1 MLTTYIFLKT
11 LKFWQFLDICRPIKR
26 LKIVSALTNETYSFF
41 VNLMKVADDTDFYVD
56 GNWSNVNNSNIFSTS
71 NFSNLHMDK
80 YSCYAKCKWTYNYRC
95 NYIII
100 DGNVCYFASNT
111 HFSGLKNGSVEYSE
125 NATLVTSNGKVTH
138 LDFWIFTIKSP
149 YFHRFHFSESD
160 PYSNLCTFELAD
172 YYYDETGFNKEMLRG

>member
-95 NYIII
+95 NYMII
-100 DGNVCYFASNT
+100 DKNTCYFACNT
-111 HFSGLKNGSVEYSE
+111 HLSGFKNSSVAFSE
-125 NATLVTSNGKVTH
+125 NASLVKSNRKVPY
-138 LDFWIFTIKSP
+138 LSSLNFEFFEYFIFQ
-149 YFHRFHFSESD
+149 
-160 PYSNLCTFELAD
+160 NLNPLLNCVLS
-172 YYYDETGFNKEMLRG
+172 K